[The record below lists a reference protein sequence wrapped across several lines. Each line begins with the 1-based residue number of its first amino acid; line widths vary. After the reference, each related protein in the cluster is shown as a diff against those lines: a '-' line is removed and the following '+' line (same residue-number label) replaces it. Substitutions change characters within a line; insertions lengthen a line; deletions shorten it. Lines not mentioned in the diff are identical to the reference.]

1 MANVSELAEWVAGI
15 FRWELDTDAEG
26 GETGAAVLPIKQLAN
41 RTGYLK
47 SHVDALES
55 GATVPGALTAHL
67 AASDPHS
74 QYATDSDLSA
84 HVSAS
89 DPHPVY
95 ATDADLASHV
105 SASNPHPVY
114 ATDADLAAHVSASD
128 PHPQYTTA
136 AELSA
141 AISAIAPPAYGA
153 IGCNVFAARANITI
167 GSLISLS
174 PGDSVAGSLLIPSS
188 IIANGSINIP
198 GTGSTLYGTWRCH
211 GYISALSFGDIG
223 ATNFT
228 RIA

>member
-89 DPHPVY
+89 NPHPVY

-105 SASNPHPVY
+105 SASDPHPVY

-153 IGCNVFAARANITI
+153 IGCNVFAAISNITI
-167 GSLISLS
+167 GSLISFS
-174 PGDSVAGSLLIPSS
+174 PGDSVAGSLLVASS
-188 IIANGSINIP
+188 IMSTGSIIH
-198 GTGSTLYGTWRCH
+198 GTWSALYGTWRCN
-211 GYISALSFGDIG
+211 GYILLSFGDSC

>member
-55 GATVPGALTAHL
+55 GATVPGAVTAHL

-84 HVSAS
+84 
-89 DPHPVY
+89 
-95 ATDADLASHV
+95 HV

-153 IGCNVFAARANITI
+153 IGCNVFAAHANITV
-167 GSLISLS
+167 GSSISFS
-174 PGDSVAGSLLIPSS
+174 PGDSVAGSLLVASS
-188 IIANGSINIP
+188 IIYRGSINIP

-211 GYISALSFGDIG
+211 GYISALSFGYIG

>member
-15 FRWELDTDAEG
+15 FRWELTTNAQG
-26 GETGAAVLPIKQLAN
+26 GEDGDAVLPIKQLAN

-89 DPHPVY
+89 
-95 ATDADLASHV
+95 
-105 SASNPHPVY
+105 NPHPVY

-153 IGCNVFAARANITI
+153 IGCNVFAAHANITV
-167 GSLISLS
+167 GSSISFS
-174 PGDSVAGSLLIPSS
+174 PGDSVAGSLLVPSS
-188 IIANGSINIP
+188 IIFNGSINIR
-198 GTGSTLYGTWRCH
+198 GTGSALYGTWRCN

>member
-89 DPHPVY
+89 
-95 ATDADLASHV
+95 
-105 SASNPHPVY
+105 NPHPVY

-153 IGCNVFAARANITI
+153 IGCNVFAAISNITI
-167 GSLISLS
+167 GSLISFS
-174 PGDSVAGSLLIPSS
+174 PGDSVAGSLLVASS
-188 IIANGSINIP
+188 IMSTGSIIH
-198 GTGSTLYGTWRCH
+198 GTWSALYGTWRCN
-211 GYISALSFGDIG
+211 GYILLSFGDSC

>member
-1 MANVSELAEWVAGI
+1 M
-15 FRWELDTDAEG
+15 
-26 GETGAAVLPIKQLAN
+26 PIKQLAN